1 MDINS
6 IFKQSEANKMIN
18 KVFENSNYYKDM
30 TEISYMG
37 YIQGYVAC
45 FGNFKEHE
53 REKVISLLKEVYD
66 DWKLEGKDTKYLED
80 ILRLYDDTYKRW
92 KL

>member
-1 MDINS
+1 MGINLM
-6 IFKQSEANKMIN
+6 FKETASNKMIN

-45 FGNFKEHE
+45 FGNFKEPE
-53 REKVISLLKEVYD
+53 RERIISSFKEVYD
-66 DWKLEGKDTKYLED
+66 DRKLEGKDVKYLED
-80 ILRLYDDTYKRW
+80 ILRLYDDTYKR
-92 KL
+92 